1 MEGGRVREMMTK
13 KEYATYIQKYVCEI
27 EDISRLNKIFN
38 YVSKEYVK
46 DYSGTEESRSDSE
59 EWIRYKA
66 ALDAVYKVEDPKML
80 ELIERFA
87 RSLANIG
94 RKGDDKNDS

>member
-1 MEGGRVREMMTK
+1 MTK
-13 KEYATYIQKYVCEI
+13 KEYITHILKYVCEI
-27 EDISRLNKIFN
+27 EDITRLNRIFN

-46 DYSGTEESRSDSE
+46 DSGSTDDKNDSA

-66 ALDAVYKVEDPKML
+66 LLDAVNKVEDSGKL

-87 RSLANIG
+87 RRLLGQSEGG
-94 RKGDDKNDS
+94 REDGNAE

>member
-1 MEGGRVREMMTK
+1 M
-13 KEYATYIQKYVCEI
+13 TYIQKYVCEI
-27 EDISRLNKIFN
+27 EDITRLNRILN

-46 DYSGTEESRSDSE
+46 DSGRTEARSDSV

-66 ALDAVYKVEDPKML
+66 ALDAVYKVDDPEKL

-87 RSLANIG
+87 RDLADIS
-94 RKGDDKNDS
+94 RKGDSENDR

>member
-1 MEGGRVREMMTK
+1 MTK
-13 KEYATYIQKYVCEI
+13 SEYIKHIQEYVCEI
-27 EDISRLNKIFN
+27 KDVTRLNKIFN

-46 DYSGTEESRSDSE
+46 DSGRTEDQSDSA

-66 ALDAVYKVEDPKML
+66 ALDAVYKVDDPEKL

-87 RSLANIG
+87 RSLADIG
-94 RKGDDKNDS
+94 RKEGSEDDR

>member
-1 MEGGRVREMMTK
+1 M
-13 KEYATYIQKYVCEI
+13 TYIQKYVCEI
-27 EDISRLNKIFN
+27 EDITRLNRILN

-46 DYSGTEESRSDSE
+46 DSGRTEARSDSV

-66 ALDAVYKVEDPKML
+66 ALDAVYKVDDPEKL

-87 RSLANIG
+87 RDLADIS
-94 RKGDDKNDS
+94 RKGNSENDR